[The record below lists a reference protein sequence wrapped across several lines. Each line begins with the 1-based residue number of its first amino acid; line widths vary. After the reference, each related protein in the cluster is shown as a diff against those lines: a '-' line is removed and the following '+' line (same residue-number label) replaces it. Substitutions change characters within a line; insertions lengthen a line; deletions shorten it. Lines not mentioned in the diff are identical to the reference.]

1 MSIMGTRS
9 TTMAAEGAFVCRGCD
24 REIEACAFC
33 EADDC
38 GEAICYRCL
47 IVDLRETVPQPHQHG
62 G

>member
-1 MSIMGTRS
+1 
-9 TTMAAEGAFVCRGCD
+9 MAAEVFACRGCD

-33 EADDC
+33 EAGDC
-38 GEAICYRCL
+38 GDAICYRCL